1 MKKYI
6 FLLALLCASSYS
18 VLAQSGT
25 VEMADGL
32 RSSGMI
38 YVVVSIMSVILV
50 GLLGFLFSIDKR
62 LSKLEKN
69 SAKPE

>member
-1 MKKYI
+1 MKKKI
-6 FLLALLCASSYS
+6 ALLALLCAGSLA
-18 VLAQSGT
+18 VLAQPVS

-50 GLLGFLFSIDKR
+50 GILGYLFSIDKKV
-62 LSKLEKN
+62 SKLEKN
-69 SAKPE
+69 STKS

>member
-1 MKKYI
+1 MIKKI
-6 FLLALLCASSYS
+6 SLLTLLSAITLT
-18 VLAQSGT
+18 VLAQTSS

-38 YVVVSIMSVILV
+38 YVVVSVMSVILAGV
-50 GLLGFLFSIDKR
+50 LFFLFSIDKK

-69 SAKPE
+69 GTKG

>member
-1 MKKYI
+1 MIKKI
-6 FLLALLCASSYS
+6 SLLTLLSAISLS
-18 VLAQSGT
+18 VLAQTSS

-38 YVVVSIMSVILV
+38 YVVVSVMSVILAGV
-50 GLLGFLFSIDKR
+50 LFFLFSIDKK

-69 SAKPE
+69 GTKG

>member
-1 MKKYI
+1 MIKKLS
-6 FLLALLCASSYS
+6 LLTLLSAISLS
-18 VLAQSGT
+18 VLAQSSS

-38 YVVVSIMSVILV
+38 YVVVSVMSVILAGV
-50 GLLGFLFSIDKR
+50 LFFLFSIDKK

-69 SAKPE
+69 GTKG

>member
-1 MKKYI
+1 MIKKLS
-6 FLLALLCASSYS
+6 LLTLLSAISLS
-18 VLAQSGT
+18 VLAQSSS

-38 YVVVSIMSVILV
+38 YVVVSVMSVILAGV
-50 GLLGFLFSIDKR
+50 LFFLFSIDKK

-69 SAKPE
+69 ATKG

>member
-1 MKKYI
+1 MIKKLS
-6 FLLALLCASSYS
+6 LLTLLSAISLS
-18 VLAQSGT
+18 VLAQTSS

-38 YVVVSIMSVILV
+38 YVVVSVMSVILAGV
-50 GLLGFLFSIDKR
+50 LFFLFSIDKK

-69 SAKPE
+69 GTKG